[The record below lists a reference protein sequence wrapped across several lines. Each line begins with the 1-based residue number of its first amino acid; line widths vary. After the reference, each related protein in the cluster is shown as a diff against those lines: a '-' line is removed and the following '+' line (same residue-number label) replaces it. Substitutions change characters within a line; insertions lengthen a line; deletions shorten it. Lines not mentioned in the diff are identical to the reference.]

1 MLLEGCDVAL
11 LSVDITASKPTHAIS
26 KCKRR
31 LNYQFTRKPNYLAT
45 TSSHVTT
52 NYSVTTNSHVTT
64 NYLVTTN
71 SHVTTNYLVTTN
83 SHVTTNYLVTTNS
96 HVTTNY
102 LVTTNSHVTTNYLV
116 TTNKTLAC
124 NVTNYKLSAIF
135 LSRHCLSPLNSYYSP
150 RRVISFYLPT
160 RK

>member
-52 NYSVTTNSHVTT
+52 NY
-64 NYLVTTN
+64 LVTTN

-83 SHVTTNYLVTTNS
+83 SHVTTNYLVLRT
-96 HVTTNY
+96 
-102 LVTTNSHVTTNYLV
+102 
-116 TTNKTLAC
+116 
-124 NVTNYKLSAIF
+124 KL
-135 LSRHCLSPLNSYYSP
+135 
-150 RRVISFYLPT
+150 
-160 RK
+160 

>member
-102 LVTTNSHVTTNYLV
+102 LVTTN
-116 TTNKTLAC
+116 KTLAC

>member
-83 SHVTTNYLVTTNS
+83 
-96 HVTTNY
+96 
-102 LVTTNSHVTTNYLV
+102 
-116 TTNKTLAC
+116 KTLAC

>member
-52 NYSVTTNSHVTT
+52 NY
-64 NYLVTTN
+64 LVTTN
-71 SHVTTNYLVTTN
+71 SHI
-83 SHVTTNYLVTTNS
+83 
-96 HVTTNY
+96 TTNY

>member
-83 SHVTTNYLVTTNS
+83 SHVTTNYLVTTN
-96 HVTTNY
+96 
-102 LVTTNSHVTTNYLV
+102 
-116 TTNKTLAC
+116 KTLAC

>member
-45 TSSHVTT
+45 TS
-52 NYSVTTNSHVTT
+52 
-64 NYLVTTN
+64 

>member
-1 MLLEGCDVAL
+1 MLLEGSDVAL

-52 NYSVTTNSHVTT
+52 NY
-64 NYLVTTN
+64 LVTTN

-83 SHVTTNYLVTTNS
+83 SHVI
-96 HVTTNY
+96 
-102 LVTTNSHVTTNYLV
+102 TNYLV

>member
-45 TSSHVTT
+45 TS
-52 NYSVTTNSHVTT
+52 SHVTT